1 MVYLLGVNLNN
12 NSKVPYAISRIYGIG
27 YSAAEVMCNDL
38 NLGFNLRIKDLT
50 QNILVKIL
58 KWVDKNKILVES
70 SLTQKIVA
78 KINKLKSIKIY
89 RGLRH
94 AFNLPV
100 RGQRTKT
107 NAFSARKKSNK
118 HVNKIKI
125 NKKS

>member
-1 MVYLLGVNLNN
+1 M
-12 NSKVPYAISRIYGIG
+12 
-27 YSAAEVMCNDL
+27 
-38 NLGFNLRIKDLT
+38 T

-70 SLTQKIVA
+70 SLKQKIVA
-78 KINKLKSIKIY
+78 NINKLKSIKIY

-107 NAFSARKKSNK
+107 NASSVKRKIGKN
-118 HVNKIKI
+118 VNKLK
-125 NKKS
+125 NK